1 MDQNFKRTPPLLHN
15 PLFPWTMQKEVP
27 IHSWRQSTR
36 PGKHEAHTANESH
49 ARDDDDDD
57 DGDEDDDDDDDDAGG
72 GDDDDDDVERF
83 ESVCDV
89 GVFSFNEVD
98 REDAAN
104 DVDDA

>member
-49 ARDDDDDD
+49 ARDDDDD
-57 DGDEDDDDDDDDAGG
+57 AGG

>member
-57 DGDEDDDDDDDDAGG
+57 DGDEDDDDDDAG

>member
-1 MDQNFKRTPPLLHN
+1 
-15 PLFPWTMQKEVP
+15 MQKEVP

-57 DGDEDDDDDDDDAGG
+57 DGDEDDDDDDAG